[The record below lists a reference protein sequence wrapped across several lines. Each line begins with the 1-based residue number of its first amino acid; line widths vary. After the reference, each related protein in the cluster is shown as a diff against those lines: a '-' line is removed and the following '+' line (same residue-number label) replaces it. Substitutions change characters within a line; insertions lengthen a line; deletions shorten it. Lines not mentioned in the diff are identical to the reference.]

1 LDHDLRSHPSFY
13 VNLIAEGELVV
24 RQELRKNGMLID
36 IWRVRDGYAA
46 GALGLVAA
54 GRRLLAPLRFLIR
67 IRSSAS
73 HYWGQLTLTTIAKK
87 ISVRRDPASAAGGQ
101 AL

>member
-36 IWRVRDGYAA
+36 IWRVRDGM
-46 GALGLVAA
+46 LQEHWESW
-54 GRRLLAPLRFLIR
+54 R
-67 IRSSAS
+67 
-73 HYWGQLTLTTIAKK
+73 
-87 ISVRRDPASAAGGQ
+87 PAEGCWRPYGF
-101 AL
+101 